1 MDVRHR
7 LECGFGG
14 GQSLGSDGSIGLEQ
28 LPRDEGNWALK
39 EACFVIDQIGEAV
52 GINSSIDLLDDGSF
66 DDVAEFE

>member
-1 MDVRHR
+1 
-7 LECGFGG
+7 
-14 GQSLGSDGSIGLEQ
+14 
-28 LPRDEGNWALK
+28 LPHDEGDWALK